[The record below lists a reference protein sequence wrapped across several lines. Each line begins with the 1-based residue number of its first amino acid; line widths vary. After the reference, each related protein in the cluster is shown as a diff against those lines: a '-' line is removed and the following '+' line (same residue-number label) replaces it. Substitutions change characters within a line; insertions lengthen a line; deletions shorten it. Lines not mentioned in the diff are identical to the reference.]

1 MERLVRRLCEPLSR
15 CHFEPLSRC
24 HFERSEKSW
33 PKNQDFSVAVSPL
46 VRSLA
51 PFEMT
56 EADLFWLS
64 ARFWKALTNSRTWTP
79 FRWKQRESIKFIRR
93 LLRFAPKDAQENIV
107 VARRRR
113 RRGNLSARQSSR
125 ETSVPFA
132 SRLAKR
138 ETKTPRARAG
148 RFFMKGIFRRRAYD
162 EALSVFLR
170 GATVCG
176 PTEIFSRRLLGQA
189 AARRARWMPAVGA
202 AAALVGMS
210 LAPTQPWQVFQPYP
224 T

>member
-1 MERLVRRLCEPLSR
+1 MERLLRRLCEPLSRCHFEPLSR

-138 ETKTPRARAG
+138 ETKTPRAHAG
-148 RFFMKGIFRRRAYD
+148 RFFMKGFFGAQGIRRGPERVLA
-162 EALSVFLR
+162 R
-170 GATVCG
+170 GYWVR
-176 PTEIFSRRLLGQA
+176 PH
-189 AARRARWMPAVGA
+189 
-202 AAALVGMS
+202 
-210 LAPTQPWQVFQPYP
+210 
-224 T
+224 